1 MRANGT
7 VVDGRSGHDVPML
20 DDARSF
26 GPVNVVDI
34 IIGLPRSDRLDV
46 DDGVLG
52 TDHDTGNLYS
62 GNGVKHEDPDPRGH
76 DWLDSRRTK

>member
-1 MRANGT
+1 
-7 VVDGRSGHDVPML
+7 
-20 DDARSF
+20 
-26 GPVNVVDI
+26 
-34 IIGLPRSDRLDV
+34 LPRSDRLDV

-62 GNGVKHEDPDPRGH
+62 GDGVKRQYPEPRPH